1 MTDREFFLQTQEQWY
16 QEFVD
21 AEIREILTDT
31 NPHGENF
38 EFDDIP
44 F

>member
-21 AEIREILTDT
+21 SEIREIVGDT
-31 NPHGENF
+31 NPHDEFF
-38 EFDDIP
+38 EFDDVP